1 MKLTPVDKQEKD
13 LGNYTW
19 QKVTFAAPQGKLL
32 KYTQIKKVCS
42 EFQKN
47 LPKGAT
53 MIVDGMNILRRTNL
67 FSSYMKENSWLSDVE
82 YDEYLGELGV
92 SEADQDKFNAF
103 FDFTVTVRIPKENF
117 T

>member
-1 MKLTPVDKQEKD
+1 MKLTPIDKQEKD

-19 QKVTFAAPQGKLL
+19 QKVTFSAPQGKLL

-67 FSSYMKENSWLSDVE
+67 FSSYMKENSWLS
-82 YDEYLGELGV
+82 ELGV
-92 SEADQDKFNAF
+92 SEADQDKLNAF
-103 FDFTVTVRIPKENF
+103 FEFTVTVRIPKENF